1 MNKRISTMFASFLL
15 MAGVAFAADG
25 TTYSQ
30 KEAKPTEGLKVYLG
44 NEEGTSFL
52 KSAKV
57 TDAAYKFANTVTESE
72 AGVFTVTG
80 VKTENGKLM
89 FKLVDAAG
97 LVIIRLAGFSGLFR
111 RSGILFHSDLKGN
124 RLALIGHSN
133 GLFARGGGIEPAHL
147 IISS

>member
-52 KSAKV
+52 KSA
-57 TDAAYKFANTVTESE
+57 
-72 AGVFTVTG
+72 
-80 VKTENGKLM
+80 
-89 FKLVDAAG
+89 
-97 LVIIRLAGFSGLFR
+97 
-111 RSGILFHSDLKGN
+111 
-124 RLALIGHSN
+124 
-133 GLFARGGGIEPAHL
+133 
-147 IISS
+147 

>member
-80 VKTENGKLM
+80 DVRINQSVTKEKILESLD
-89 FKLVDAAG
+89 FY
-97 LVIIRLAGFSGLFR
+97 RESF
-111 RSGILFHSDLKGN
+111 GI
-124 RLALIGHSN
+124 
-133 GLFARGGGIEPAHL
+133 
-147 IISS
+147 

>member
-89 FKLVDAAG
+89 FKPV
-97 LVIIRLAGFSGLFR
+97 SYT
-111 RSGILFHSDLKGN
+111 
-124 RLALIGHSN
+124 
-133 GLFARGGGIEPAHL
+133 HL
-147 IISS
+147 TLPTN

>member
-57 TDAAYKFANTVTESE
+57 TELLISLRIPLQKA
-72 AGVFTVTG
+72 
-80 VKTENGKLM
+80 
-89 FKLVDAAG
+89 KLVSS
-97 LVIIRLAGFSGLFR
+97 RLQA
-111 RSGILFHSDLKGN
+111 
-124 RLALIGHSN
+124 
-133 GLFARGGGIEPAHL
+133 
-147 IISS
+147 